1 MASQRLS
8 DIISL
13 LLSFSEVPVLLG
25 AAALIVA
32 VVSYLAF
39 AGPTPASTSSRKV
52 QQAKAMREAYESME
66 KQSSRADRNR
76 AKESS
81 AGAASMQIS
90 QLWVYPVK
98 SLRGCVV
105 PQAMLTKEGFYHD
118 RRFVLLQQDE
128 ANPGKWKHMAVSRI
142 SQMVLFHTSISGDII
157 TITYRPPG
165 SAADPETL
173 EIPLEPENLQELKR
187 VDVNMHFS
195 PTTGFDMGEKY
206 SKWFSDRFGF
216 KVIIAYWGNN
226 PRLVLGN
233 LPNKPTSQG
242 PKPKNVITKVI
253 SSLPV
258 IGPML
263 EGDDGVI
270 AFNDCAPYLVVTE
283 QSLADVSKRL
293 PEGVEA
299 DVTKFRA
306 NILLKSSDS
315 AWAEDFWGELAFG
328 DEGAKILLTGNC
340 GRCKSLNVDYNTGES
355 GTGKDGELLKLLQK
369 DRRVDPGVKYSPI
382 FGRYGFASKGSEGMV
397 LRVGDEVALSKRN
410 EERTR
415 FCEYFLRAW

>member
-1 MASQRLS
+1 
-8 DIISL
+8 
-13 LLSFSEVPVLLG
+13 
-25 AAALIVA
+25 
-32 VVSYLAF
+32 
-39 AGPTPASTSSRKV
+39 
-52 QQAKAMREAYESME
+52 
-66 KQSSRADRNR
+66 
-76 AKESS
+76 
-81 AGAASMQIS
+81 
-90 QLWVYPVK
+90 
-98 SLRGCVV
+98 
-105 PQAMLTKEGFYHD
+105 MLTKEGFYHD

-142 SQMVLFHTSISGDII
+142 SQMVLFHTSISGDIL

-165 SAADPETL
+165 STADPETL
-173 EIPLEPENLQELKR
+173 EIPLEPENLPELKR

-216 KVIIAYWGNN
+216 KVILAYWGNN

-233 LPNKPTSQG
+233 LPNKPTTQG
-242 PKPKNVITKVI
+242 PKPKNVITNVL

-283 QSLADVSKRL
+283 PSLADVSKRL

-306 NILLKSSDS
+306 NILLKTSDS